1 MSARYRPDPDVF
13 EALLSNAF
21 AVQESG
27 LDRHSLAAL
36 VEIQRFLGRE
46 QLDFDQEMQMVA
58 DRTCKLFRASGV
70 AIALLEANE
79 LVYRA
84 GAGISTNDVGR
95 HVSVVLNIASSQRIG
110 REILRVENAET
121 DRRIEA
127 EICRQFGATSLLILP
142 ICKKHVLVGVLQV
155 LFERPHSFRE
165 PEISFCRLMVNL
177 LEEVISQGPRK
188 QKALESELVRT
199 GDVERRTRQEFN
211 VAKAPVNTLPTSASI
226 VDQRTSNGPG
236 SRDGGSRFARMQAK
250 QPRPF
255 LAVRNMKGSQ
265 LWPPL
270 KATFASLGHWTRNK
284 PSLRFAAALSAA
296 FVLGLMIC
304 FSYSIHSKIS
314 TRASAV
320 PTSSEYQD
328 LATVKSNFAKTKPGS
343 QRNGRRDSSTGLPG
357 FRRVQVSPN
366 EVDYLAEDVT
376 IRRFTVTS
384 APPRMRSGVREV
396 NFGDDVTVRYFAKAA
411 VVMQSPDLAG
421 EITTNTRRR

>member
-1 MSARYRPDPDVF
+1 VF

-46 QLDFDQEMQMVA
+46 QLDLDREMQMVA

-84 GAGISTNDVGR
+84 GAGISANDVGR

-165 PEISFCRLMVNL
+165 SEICFCRLMVNL

-188 QKALESELVRT
+188 QKVLEPELVGT
-199 GDVERRTRQEFN
+199 VEVQRRTQQDLN
-211 VAKAPVNTLPTSASI
+211 VAKAPVHTLPTPSSI
-226 VDQRTSNGPG
+226 LDQRTSNGPG
-236 SRDGGSRFARMQAK
+236 SRDGGSRFVKLQAK
-250 QPRPF
+250 QPPSF
-255 LAVRNMKGSQ
+255 LAVRQIKGSQ
-265 LWPPL
+265 LWASF
-270 KATFASLGHWTRNK
+270 KVTFASMGHWTRNK
-284 PSLRFAAALSAA
+284 ASLRFAAALSAA

-304 FSYSIHSKIS
+304 FSYSIHSKTS

-320 PTSSEYQD
+320 PPSGEYQD
-328 LATVKSNFAKTKPGS
+328 FATVKSSFAKTKPGS
-343 QRNGRRDSSTGLPG
+343 PRNGRRDRSTDLPG

-384 APPRMRSGVREV
+384 APPPIRSGVREV

-411 VVMQSPDLAG
+411 VTIQSPNRAS
-421 EITTNTRRR
+421 EISTNTKRR

>member
-58 DRTCKLFRASGV
+58 DRICKLFRASGV

-79 LVYRA
+79 LVYRG
-84 GAGISTNDVGR
+84 GAGVSAHDVGR
-95 HVSVVLNIASSQRIG
+95 HVSAVLNIVSSQKIG

-165 PEISFCRLMVNL
+165 PEICFCRLMVSL

-188 QKALESELVRT
+188 VKALESELVGTAEVQHRT
-199 GDVERRTRQEFN
+199 QQDLN
-211 VAKAPVNTLPTSASI
+211 VAKGPVNTLPTSASI

-236 SRDGGSRFARMQAK
+236 TKDGGSRFVKLQAK

-255 LAVRNMKGSQ
+255 LAVRRMKGSQ
-265 LWPPL
+265 LWAPF
-270 KATFASLGHWTRNK
+270 KATFASMGHWTRNK

-304 FSYSIHSKIS
+304 FFYSIHSKTS

-320 PTSSEYQD
+320 PSSGEYQEF
-328 LATVKSNFAKTKPGS
+328 ATVKSSFAKTKPDS

-376 IRRFTVTS
+376 VRHFTVSS
-384 APPRMRSGVREV
+384 AQPPIRSGVREV

-411 VVMQSPDLAG
+411 VTIQSPNLAG
-421 EITTNTRRR
+421 EISTNTKRR

>member
-155 LFERPHSFRE
+155 LFEHPHSFRE
-165 PEISFCRLMVNL
+165 SEICFCRVMVNL
-177 LEEVISQGPRK
+177 LEEVISHGPRR
-188 QKALESELVRT
+188 QKALASELVRT
-199 GDVERRTRQEFN
+199 GDVERRTQHELN
-211 VAKAPVNTLPTSASI
+211 AAKGPVHTLPTPASI

-236 SRDGGSRFARMQAK
+236 PRDGGSRFARMQAK
-250 QPRPF
+250 QLASF
-255 LAVRNMKGSQ
+255 LAVRQMKGSQ
-265 LWPPL
+265 L
-270 KATFASLGHWTRNK
+270 
-284 PSLRFAAALSAA
+284 
-296 FVLGLMIC
+296 C
-304 FSYSIHSKIS
+304 
-314 TRASAV
+314 
-320 PTSSEYQD
+320 
-328 LATVKSNFAKTKPGS
+328 
-343 QRNGRRDSSTGLPG
+343 
-357 FRRVQVSPN
+357 
-366 EVDYLAEDVT
+366 
-376 IRRFTVTS
+376 
-384 APPRMRSGVREV
+384 AP
-396 NFGDDVTVRYFAKAA
+396 
-411 VVMQSPDLAG
+411 
-421 EITTNTRRR
+421 